1 MEKILYPVEVIIG
14 AQGRV
19 YSAEF
24 QTQAQH
30 SAAWK
35 RVLLMCHGKADVR
48 CCCLG
53 PGTKR
58 LSIHS
63 RASSD
68 RFHLARFPASGP
80 EHSEDCSYY
89 STDPAMSGL
98 GNYRKGVVQELDDGS
113 VKVKLKVG
121 LQQKATKAPQDAGD
135 SLVEQKKQAPSS
147 RSGQASMSLLGLLHY
162 FWTEAGFNTW
172 SPSMAGK
179 RTLGVIHHHLL
190 RIAKATYAGRLRL
203 ASSLLVATSTAA
215 GGQADLNKA
224 KAVEAMNRRR
234 RLVVVAPLAQYQQG
248 MEDATRLPIMG
259 GHGIPHLALT
269 KEHWDTLHKRFF
281 SELNGWVSGS
291 QVVAIAQTDVPVP
304 ALGAMKADVVDLGLM
319 LVTPEWIPVD
329 SGYESAVVAK
339 LVASGRR
346 FEKPLRFDAGSDQ
359 VFPDFWLR
367 DRSDIVPME
376 VWGLSDPEYLA
387 RKAAKIAHY
396 DENYGEG
403 GWWQWDAD
411 AGDSIPP
418 FP

>member
-1 MEKILYPVEVIIG
+1 
-14 AQGRV
+14 
-19 YSAEF
+19 
-24 QTQAQH
+24 
-30 SAAWK
+30 
-35 RVLLMCHGKADVR
+35 MCHGKADVR

-147 RSGQASMSLLGLLHY
+147 RSGQSSMSLLGLLHY
-162 FWTEAGFNTW
+162 LWTEAGFNSW
-172 SPSMAGK
+172 PPSMEGK
-179 RTLGVIHHHLL
+179 RTLGVLHYHLL

-203 ASSLLVATSTAA
+203 ASSLLVSTATA
-215 GGQADLNKA
+215 SGGQAELNKA

-234 RLVVVAPLAQYQQG
+234 RLVVVAPLFGYQVG
-248 MEDATRLPIMG
+248 MEGVPGLPISG
-259 GHGIPHLALT
+259 YHGIPHLMMSPGQW
-269 KEHWDTLHKRFF
+269 EVLHHKFAR
-281 SELNGWVSGS
+281 EVNGWMSGS
-291 QVVAIAQTDVPVP
+291 QVVVIAQTDVPVP
-304 ALGAMKADVVDLGLM
+304 AAGAMKADVVDLGLV

-339 LVASGRR
+339 FVASGRR
-346 FEKPLRFDAGSDQ
+346 FEKPLRFDAGSEQ
-359 VFPDFWLR
+359 VFPDFWLH
-367 DRSDIVPME
+367 DRSDLVPME

-387 RKAAKIAHY
+387 RKATKIAHY
-396 DENYGEG
+396 DETYGEG